1 MYLSTRGRY
10 ATRAM
15 LELALHYGEAPL
27 STAAIGRGQGISERY
42 LQQLLG
48 TLKRAGLVRV
58 VMGPGGGYTLAAPPP
73 DIRLSSILDA
83 VEGRLALVECVM
95 KESYCPRS
103 PDCLSRGIWVEASEL
118 LNRYFSSLTL
128 GDVLVK
134 CRKGN
139 LKRWGARP
147 PEILP
152 SPRRRRPRKA
162 K

>member
-15 LELALHYGEAPL
+15 LELAQHYAEAPL
-27 STAAIGRGQGISERY
+27 STAAISQSQGISERY

-58 VMGPGGGYTLAAPPP
+58 VMGPGGGYTLAGPPTG
-73 DIRLSSILDA
+73 IRLSAILDA
-83 VEGRLALVECVM
+83 VEGRLALVECVR
-95 KESYCPRS
+95 KQSYCPRA
-103 PDCLSRGIWVEASEL
+103 PECLSRGVWLEASEL
-118 LNRYFSSLTL
+118 LNRYYSSLTL
-128 GDVLVK
+128 ADVLMK

-152 SPRRRRPRKA
+152 SPRRRRPRKT

>member
-15 LELALHYGEAPL
+15 LELALHYAEAPL
-27 STAAIGRGQGISERY
+27 STAAISRSQGISERY

-48 TLKRAGLVRV
+48 ILKRAGLVRV
-58 VMGPGGGYTLAAPPP
+58 VMGPGGGYTLAAPPTE
-73 DIRLSSILDA
+73 IRLSSILDA
-83 VEGRLALVECVM
+83 VEGRLALVECVR
-95 KESYCPRS
+95 KVNYCPRA
-103 PDCLSRGIWVEASEL
+103 PDCLSRGVWVEASEL
-118 LNRYFSSLTL
+118 LNGYFSSLTL

-134 CRKGN
+134 CHKGN
-139 LKRWGARP
+139 LRRWAARP